1 MAKLKSKT
9 QCLVELKEEDYLML
23 LENTIKMEALKIAG
37 IENMS
42 IYKAMEHILKSV
54 KGLPEVKRFMNRLT
68 GEVALTK
75 YVLNMTENHMKPNMM
90 AAQIGRA
97 SCRERVCLSV

>member
-37 IENMS
+37 IEKMA
-42 IYKAMEHILKSV
+42 IYKAMEHILKS
-54 KGLPEVKRFMNRLT
+54 EHIDFMIKPLSR
-68 GEVALTK
+68 K
-75 YVLNMTENHMKPNMM
+75 YK
-90 AAQIGRA
+90 
-97 SCRERVCLSV
+97 

>member
-37 IENMS
+37 IEKMA
-42 IYKAMEHILKSV
+42 IYKAMEHILQYQHIDLLIKPVSRRYYEYF
-54 KGLPEVKRFMNRLT
+54 EVIII
-68 GEVALTK
+68 
-75 YVLNMTENHMKPNMM
+75 HPNTYNTN
-90 AAQIGRA
+90 
-97 SCRERVCLSV
+97 

>member
-37 IENMS
+37 IEKMV
-42 IYKAMEHILKSV
+42 IYKAMEHILQHQHID
-54 KGLPEVKRFMNRLT
+54 LLI
-68 GEVALTK
+68 
-75 YVLNMTENHMKPNMM
+75 KPVS
-90 AAQIGRA
+90 RRY
-97 SCRERVCLSV
+97 C